1 VGSNPTADMS
11 FVPERRASPGAL
23 PSSCRK
29 VENDPPTAFPRAQRG
44 RSLRIGR
51 GTGSRGGDCLARGAF
66 NSQPNRQSVTSLL
79 LRSPI
84 PSPWQVL
91 LRQTGYSSVGRASDC
106 RMLQQ
111 SDGPWFD
118 SGWPDFHTPHIA
130 RGLEHA
136 RLTVADRILT
146 TAWQRATHFIWQ
158 LSLFRCILVV
168 RGFRSELLLTIYLTL
183 SLTLQSSI
191 CSPYIDLPLLHRCA
205 SLGLLIPH
213 RPALWARNSRGAKV
227 VFREPR
233 SASRSQL
240 LMSGRK
246 RATSQLCIY
255 VCKLD
260 TLGIEPRAS
269 RMLSGCD
276 TTTPCA
282 L

>member
-1 VGSNPTADMS
+1 MS

-44 RSLRIGR
+44 RSLRICR

-118 SGWPDFHTPHIA
+118 SGWPDIFCAVLAQAEPS
-130 RGLEHA
+130 
-136 RLTVADRILT
+136 V
-146 TAWQRATHFIWQ
+146 
-158 LSLFRCILVV
+158 SL
-168 RGFRSELLLTIYLTL
+168 
-183 SLTLQSSI
+183 LQSNASWVLVTRNYTWRLQI
-191 CSPYIDLPLLHRCA
+191 SFCLLGPPSPLRKRGGSSGPLATCYRFA
-205 SLGLLIPH
+205 DTGSQN
-213 RPALWARNSRGAKV
+213 RNR
-227 VFREPR
+227 R
-233 SASRSQL
+233 SAFCF
-240 LMSGRK
+240 G
-246 RATSQLCIY
+246 AIT
-255 VCKLD
+255 
-260 TLGIEPRAS
+260 AS
-269 RMLSGCD
+269 
-276 TTTPCA
+276 A
-282 L
+282 